1 MLGGSG
7 MKRMLTGVLVGLAL
21 AMLPVGA
28 SASQTINVTLN
39 GVETGVPPPCLGG
52 STSPFAG
59 TARGD
64 LQGAWW
70 ATICHTPLGLSA
82 EILSG
87 SFRLQTLSRSLVGS
101 FVRGSVTFMNEQDFA
116 GACRQHYAVLGQ
128 LTNGLF
134 NATLTHYGAYYGGS
148 CHVFSASVSGY
159 ASLHV

>member
-7 MKRMLTGVLVGLAL
+7 MKRLLTGALVGLAL

-28 SASQTINVTLN
+28 SASQIHVTLN

-70 ATICHTPLGLSA
+70 ATICHTPLGLKA
-82 EILSG
+82 EIQSG
-87 SFRLQTLSRSLVGS
+87 SFRLQTLSRTLLGNFTS
-101 FVRGSVTFMNEQDFA
+101 GSVTFVNEQDFA

-128 LTNGLF
+128 LTNGVF
-134 NATLTHYGAYYGGS
+134 NAVLTHYGAYYRGS
-148 CHVFSASVSGY
+148 CHVFSARVSGF
-159 ASLHV
+159 ATLNA